1 MNEGTQI
8 VEFFGIPFNVGNIIS
23 GLVSAVI
30 VFLVL
35 FWLSRKIQMKPVGRQ
50 NVLEWVVDFTNGIIK
65 NALPDEEGKQFGLLA
80 FTLFV
85 FIFISNQLGL
95 IIELT
100 FNGVEYVKSPT
111 SSPLTTSTL
120 AFMILVLSH
129 YLGVKK
135 FGFKGY
141 FKNTFLSP
149 MPALLPIS
157 IFEQFTNFITLALRL
172 YGNIYAGEVLL
183 KLIYNMANSKGV
195 LTYIPAIPLE
205 IIWQGFSV
213 FIGSIQAYVFVTL
226 TMVYIS
232 QKVEKE

>member
-8 VEFFGIPFNVGNIIS
+8 VEFFGIPFNVGNIVS

-30 VFLVL
+30 VFVVL

-100 FNGVEYVKSPT
+100 FN
-111 SSPLTTSTL
+111 
-120 AFMILVLSH
+120 
-129 YLGVKK
+129 
-135 FGFKGY
+135 
-141 FKNTFLSP
+141 
-149 MPALLPIS
+149 
-157 IFEQFTNFITLALRL
+157 
-172 YGNIYAGEVLL
+172 
-183 KLIYNMANSKGV
+183 
-195 LTYIPAIPLE
+195 
-205 IIWQGFSV
+205 
-213 FIGSIQAYVFVTL
+213 
-226 TMVYIS
+226 
-232 QKVEKE
+232 

>member
-8 VEFFGIPFNVGNIIS
+8 VEFFGIPFNVGNIVS

-111 SSPLTTSTL
+111 SSPLTTLTL

-149 MPALLPIS
+149 MEL
-157 IFEQFTNFITLALRL
+157 QV
-172 YGNIYAGEVLL
+172 YM
-183 KLIYNMANSKGV
+183 LIH
-195 LTYIPAIPLE
+195 L
-205 IIWQGFSV
+205 
-213 FIGSIQAYVFVTL
+213 
-226 TMVYIS
+226 
-232 QKVEKE
+232 

>member
-8 VEFFGIPFNVGNIIS
+8 VEFFGIPFNVGNIVS

-30 VFLVL
+30 VFVVL

-100 FNGVEYVKSPT
+100 FNGVDIVKSPT
-111 SSPLTTSTL
+111 SSPLTTLTL

>member
-8 VEFFGIPFNVGNIIS
+8 VEFFGIPFNVGNIVS

-95 IIELT
+95 IIERT

-111 SSPLTTSTL
+111 SSPLTTLTL